1 MTLKIDLTF
10 QVRYYSIDFEQ
21 TGFLSIYTQIG
32 TLVDHGKRSHSMR
45 PHDNVLGGAVLEV
58 TNLSFG
64 YSLGRQILVNINLSC
79 QGGEVVHIKGS
90 NGRGKSTF
98 IKILAGLIR
107 PQVGTLSWTDDQK
120 VMMPFE
126 TCEYLAAE
134 HNGLND
140 ELTAMDNLRF
150 WPSLKGAQVTDPLVL
165 KVLERWGL
173 SGKLIQSNLT
183 IARFSTGMK
192 RRLALARVCL
202 SNSRIWLLDE
212 PTYGLDTQG
221 LSALKDMIQDHKG
234 KGGLTLVVSHEPGEL
249 SKLFTNTV
257 ELAG

>member
-1 MTLKIDLTF
+1 
-10 QVRYYSIDFEQ
+10 
-21 TGFLSIYTQIG
+21 
-32 TLVDHGKRSHSMR
+32 
-45 PHDNVLGGAVLEV
+45 
-58 TNLSFG
+58 
-64 YSLGRQILVNINLSC
+64 
-79 QGGEVVHIKGS
+79 
-90 NGRGKSTF
+90 
-98 IKILAGLIR
+98 
-107 PQVGTLSWTDDQK
+107 
-120 VMMPFE
+120 MMPFE

-150 WPSLKGAQVTDPLVL
+150 WPSLKGIQVAESSVQAA
-165 KVLERWGL
+165 LERWGL
-173 SGKLIQSNLT
+173 NGTLVQSNLT

-202 SNSRIWLLDE
+202 SNARIWLLDE

-221 LSALKDMIQDHKG
+221 LSTLKDMIQDHKNR
-234 KGGLTLVVSHEPGEL
+234 GGLTLVVSHEPGEL